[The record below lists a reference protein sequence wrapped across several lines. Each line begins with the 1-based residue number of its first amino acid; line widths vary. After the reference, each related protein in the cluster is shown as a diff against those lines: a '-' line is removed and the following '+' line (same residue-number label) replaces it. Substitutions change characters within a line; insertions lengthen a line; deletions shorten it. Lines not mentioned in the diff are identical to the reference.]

1 MRQVRRIT
9 LLTLILLIVLACSLS
24 ASEDKESKSSVPK
37 FPIEGMVTV
46 VDIGS
51 EKCPPCKVMA
61 ATMRELAQE
70 YAGRAAL
77 LFIDGWKNPEVE
89 QEYGVNSLPTLI
101 FYDKDGEEV
110 SRHQGFLS
118 KKSIVNMLER
128 LGVRP

>member
-1 MRQVRRIT
+1 MRWARRIT
-9 LLTLILLIVLACSLS
+9 CLNLILLIVLACSLF
-24 ASEDKESKSSVPK
+24 ASDEMESKSPAPR
-37 FPIEGMVTV
+37 FPIEGLVTV

-51 EKCPPCKVMA
+51 EKCPPCKVMT
-61 ATMRELAQE
+61 ATMRELAKE

-89 QEYGVNSLPTLI
+89 QEYGVNNLPTLI

-110 SRHQGFLS
+110 SRHEGFLS